1 MVTSASA
8 PFFGSSSDVRQLTHP
23 TRARGA
29 GGGETPSLTDEE
41 RTWPETAK
49 VVSLIQLGISYTD
62 ALALSPLESDR
73 IILVHNARS
82 IPPDERVSGG
92 AHMASKQDVLAALKA
107 GQP

>member
-1 MVTSASA
+1 M
-8 PFFGSSSDVRQLTHP
+8 
-23 TRARGA
+23 
-29 GGGETPSLTDEE
+29 
-41 RTWPETAK
+41 
-49 VVSLIQLGISYTD
+49 D

-73 IILVHNARS
+73 IILVHNARA

>member
-1 MVTSASA
+1 M
-8 PFFGSSSDVRQLTHP
+8 
-23 TRARGA
+23 
-29 GGGETPSLTDEE
+29 
-41 RTWPETAK
+41 
-49 VVSLIQLGISYTD
+49 D

-107 GQP
+107 GQQ

>member
-1 MVTSASA
+1 MATSASA
-8 PFFGSSSDVRQLTHP
+8 PFFGTSRDVRQLTRP
-23 TRARGA
+23 TRPRGS
-29 GGGETPSLTDEE
+29 GGGELQLTDEE

-49 VVSLIQLGISYTD
+49 VVSLVTLGISYAD
-62 ALALSPLESDR
+62 AMTLSPLESDR